1 MSTHNDAKPYGIIVK
16 MPEND
21 PMSAPHLLGE
31 SWTSERWFDTE
42 EQRDIAFDGMMRNPT
57 NYRKGD
63 SPSIN
68 LTKVGP
74 GSS

>member
-1 MSTHNDAKPYGIIVK
+1 MSTKNDAKPYGIIVK
-16 MPEND
+16 MPDND

-31 SWTSERWFDTE
+31 TWAGERWFDTE
-42 EQRDIAFDGMMRNPT
+42 AERDKAYEGMMHNPG

-63 SPSIN
+63 RPSIQ

-74 GSS
+74 G

>member
-1 MSTHNDAKPYGIIVK
+1 MSAKNDSKPYGIIVK

-31 SWTSERWFDTE
+31 AWAGERWYDTE
-42 EQRDIAFDGMMRNPT
+42 GERDIAYDGMMRNPT

-63 SPSIN
+63 RPSIQ
-68 LTKVGP
+68 LTKVDP
-74 GSS
+74 A